1 MKVRAPEQSG
11 RAPSPDAGPAQ
22 HPKVCRSHEHV
33 TSRSR
38 HRHRIAGAACG
49 RLRARAGEPR
59 RGQDGQ
65 PALCVGLR
73 HLPQEPARS
82 CQIRRA
88 VRDREF
94 PERTLHGKP
103 RNGAPHRRLSALGRS
118 GRPDRKRAAKPR
130 GEARAQPR
138 DRKAAERPDSRSP
151 AAQPE
156 VGRPDTRRTD
166 TRPAASDDKAAE
178 KNTPEPGSTA
188 SAPRPQARPTE
199 RKPDAAEPTEPRA
212 ATPKPEASP
221 PGDAQPAK
229 GDGPN

>member
-1 MKVRAPEQSG
+1 MSRHGLAIVTGLLALLAAGSALAQESL
-11 RAPSPDAGPAQ
+11 DAGKTGSQLFASDCAICHKSPRGLA
-22 HPKVCRSHEHV
+22 KSGGLFGIENFLSEHY
-33 TSRSR
+33 TASRETAR
-38 HRHRIAGAACG
+38 RIADY
-49 RLRARAGEPR
+49 LRSVD
-59 RGQDGQ
+59 Q
-65 PALCVGLR
+65 
-73 HLPQEPARS
+73 
-82 CQIRRA
+82 
-88 VRDREF
+88 
-94 PERTLHGKP
+94 
-103 RNGAPHRRLSALGRS
+103 GAPTE
-118 GRPDRKRAAKPR
+118 RKRAAKPR
-130 GEARAQPR
+130 GEERAKPR
-138 DRKAAERPDSRSP
+138 DRKAGERPDSRSP

-156 VGRPDTRRTD
+156 VGRPDTGGTD